1 MLDEYKL
8 IYEEVAS
15 VGVPDWKTINKNE
28 LVRSASL
35 LQNGSLKDSYIA
47 AIMLNYWHKISKFY
61 NKCKLVASP
70 EDVHTWLTI
79 SVMYAIDTKQWE
91 NENSSVYQDPN
102 APDKIINRCME
113 CRRITFYQQLNR
125 YNRKIN
131 SAILSLDSLTED
143 YKDAVSP
150 AYMDSY
156 LYEVHDVIS
165 KNFDIGEYLIALILN
180 AILYEHWEVS
190 KENLRRV
197 VNYLKKLK
205 LSEADILAERYDIKK
220 DQAASAIKY
229 CNSLTIDELRRKVE
243 YSFIRLQNIIKEIQ

>member
-15 VGVPDWKTINKNE
+15 VGVPNWKQVNKND
-28 LVRSASL
+28 LVRSASS
-35 LQNGSLKDSYIA
+35 LQNGPLKDSYIA
-47 AIMLNYWHKISKFY
+47 AIMLNYWHKISRFY
-61 NKCKLVASP
+61 NKCKLVATP
-70 EDVHTWLTI
+70 EDVHMWLTI

-143 YKDAVSP
+143 FKDAVSP
-150 AYMDSY
+150 TYMDSY
-156 LYEVHDVIS
+156 LYEVHDVIA
-165 KNFDIGEYLIALILN
+165 KNFDAGEYLIALILN
-180 AILYEHWEVS
+180 AILYESWEVS
-190 KENLRRV
+190 KENDKRV
-197 VNYLKKLK
+197 VNYLKKLNITESEI
-205 LSEADILAERYDIKK
+205 LSERYDIKQQ
-220 DQAASAIKY
+220 QAIDAIKY
-229 CNSLTIDELRRKVE
+229 CNSLTMDELRRKVQ